1 LQSHNKVI
9 CGQKIKN
16 LRSNFLTTIPNSLTT
31 DRGRSVATLCSLR
44 LTQERE
50 VYMARL
56 LVHRLYK
63 FVMVLTLFVSVGM
76 AALLFRHY
84 SAPQAA
90 EIPSASGHGELPLMW

>member
-1 LQSHNKVI
+1 MAA
-9 CGQKIKN
+9 
-16 LRSNFLTTIPNSLTT
+16 LR
-31 DRGRSVATLCSLR
+31 SLR
-44 LTQERE
+44 LAFKKRE

-63 FVMVLTLFVSVGM
+63 FVLVLTLFVSVGM

>member
-1 LQSHNKVI
+1 MAMLCASAPDF
-9 CGQKIKN
+9 QK
-16 LRSNFLTTIPNSLTT
+16 
-31 DRGRSVATLCSLR
+31 
-44 LTQERE
+44 RE

-63 FVMVLTLFVSVGM
+63 FVLVLTLFVSVGM
-76 AALLFRHY
+76 AVLLFRHY

>member
-1 LQSHNKVI
+1 MA
-9 CGQKIKN
+9 
-16 LRSNFLTTIPNSLTT
+16 P
-31 DRGRSVATLCSLR
+31 LCSLR
-44 LTQERE
+44 LTFKKRE

-63 FVMVLTLFVSVGM
+63 FVLVLTLFVSVGM
-76 AALLFRHY
+76 TVLLFRHY